1 MQSIFNRDGTQSP
14 RGRSADLRLTIVIR
28 HVVSLAESQNE
39 RSPRQL
45 LRLWGAE
52 EYSGARRKGRTVLT
66 IDSSAALLSSAAPI
80 RNEPV
85 QARST
90 ARLATLLDSAAAVI
104 DEIGFERLTTAMVAE
119 RAGASIGTV
128 YRYFPDRI
136 AVLQSLAARNVERL
150 MARTAHEMQ
159 AGRHGSAV
167 DAVLALHAVTV
178 DLFRT
183 EPGYRSL
190 RAGDVIDLR
199 PPATE
204 STANSMLAVAVAD
217 ALVENYGV
225 SDSADVRLAVGTAVE
240 LIDALTARA
249 FARRTRGD
257 ADLLAEAERALR
269 AVLAGRL

>member
-1 MQSIFNRDGTQSP
+1 MT
-14 RGRSADLRLTIVIR
+14 
-28 HVVSLAESQNE
+28 
-39 RSPRQL
+39 
-45 LRLWGAE
+45 E
-52 EYSGARRKGRTVLT
+52 EYSDARRKGKSVLT

-104 DEIGFERLTTAMVAE
+104 DEIGYERLTTAMVAE

-150 MARTAHEMQ
+150 MARTADELAQ
-159 AGRHGSAV
+159 GRHASAL
-167 DAVLALHAVTV
+167 DAVLAMHAVTV

-199 PPATE
+199 PPVTE
-204 STANSMLAVAVAD
+204 STANAMLAVAVAD
-217 ALVENYGV
+217 ALVAHYSV
-225 SDSADVRLAVGTAVE
+225 TDSADMRNAVGTAIEV
-240 LIDALTARA
+240 IDALTARA
-249 FARRTRGD
+249 FARSARGD
-257 ADLLAEAERALR
+257 AELLSEAERALR